1 MSKIILITGASSGFG
16 KAIAEKFAAG
26 GWNLILTARRK
37 EKLEAVA
44 TAIEQKYKVKT
55 LSLIFD
61 VQNKEAVFQQI
72 GSLPTEWQAIDL
84 LVNNAGLALGR
95 DSFENANIEDW
106 ETMIDTNVKGL
117 LYTSKATLP
126 YLIKN
131 QGHIIN
137 IGSTAG
143 KEVYK
148 DGNVYCATKHAVDAI
163 SKAQRIDLLVN
174 NAGLALGRD
183 SFENANIEDWE
194 TMIDTNVKGLLYTS
208 KASLPYLIKNQ
219 GHIIN
224 IGSTA
229 AKEVYKDGNVYCA
242 TKHAVDAISKAQR
255 IDLLQYKIKV
265 TAIHP
270 GAVETDFSLIR
281 FKGDAAKAAA
291 VYAGYEPLKAED
303 IADTTWY
310 VANVPKHVCIND
322 LVMTCVAQGNSFT
335 IQKDA

>member
-37 EKLEAVA
+37 EKLAEVA
-44 TAIEQKYKVKT
+44 SAIESKYGVKT

-61 VQNKEAVFQQI
+61 VQDKAAVFTHLNN
-72 GSLPTEWQAIDL
+72 LPNEWQAVDL

-95 DSFENANIEDW
+95 DSFLDANLEDW

-117 LYTSKATLP
+117 LYTSKAVLP
-126 YLIKN
+126 YLIKQ

-148 DGNVYCATKHAVDAI
+148 DGNVYCASKHAVDAM
-163 SKAQRIDLLVN
+163 SKAQRRDLL
-174 NAGLALGRD
+174 
-183 SFENANIEDWE
+183 
-194 TMIDTNVKGLLYTS
+194 
-208 KASLPYLIKNQ
+208 P
-219 GHIIN
+219 
-224 IGSTA
+224 
-229 AKEVYKDGNVYCA
+229 
-242 TKHAVDAISKAQR
+242 
-255 IDLLQYKIKV
+255 YKIKV
-265 TAIHP
+265 SVIHP
-270 GAVETDFSLIR
+270 GAVETDFSLVR
-281 FKGDAAKAAA
+281 FKGDANKAAA

-303 IADTTWY
+303 VADTAWY

-322 LVMTCVAQGNSFT
+322 VVMTCVAQANSMHLH
-335 IQKDA
+335 KDA